1 MKRLLRNLFLVAI
14 AFLFLTACSQKQE
27 GKNVSDSSINQN
39 EPSEEQKDL
48 LIVYTQQ
55 ECKDRN
61 IDLTY
66 QGPDSWNVAV
76 NEINGKKL
84 WITTTKDKKYG
95 RVKTIYEWDGQKDS
109 GASLIYLLA
118 SGNELVN
125 KNKD

>member
-27 GKNVSDSSINQN
+27 GKNVSDSSLSQN
-39 EPSEEQKDL
+39 EPSEKQKDL
-48 LIVYTQQ
+48 LVAYTQQ
-55 ECKDRN
+55 ECEDRS

-125 KNKD
+125 KMKD

>member
-1 MKRLLRNLFLVAI
+1 MKRLLRILFLATI
-14 AFLFLTACSQKQE
+14 ALFVLTACSQKRE
-27 GKNVSDSSINQN
+27 EKNISDSSINQN

-55 ECKDRN
+55 ECQDRN

-95 RVKTIYEWDGQKDS
+95 RIKTIYEWDGQKDS